1 MLLLLRESKS
11 LRDFPDIS
19 AISFSKTFL
28 LGLLTFSTVF
38 SFFMD
43 IIIICEN
50 DFVKQL
56 RKFFQKIFLNFFHFF
71 LDKRGKV

>member
-1 MLLLLRESKS
+1 MLLLPRESNS

-28 LGLLTFSTVF
+28 FGLLTFSTVF

-43 IIIICEN
+43 IIIIRE
-50 DFVKQL
+50 DGFVKQL

>member
-1 MLLLLRESKS
+1 MLLLLRESNS

-43 IIIICEN
+43 IIIIREH

-56 RKFFQKIFLNFFHFF
+56 RKFFQKFFLNFFKISIDMPKF
-71 LDKRGKV
+71 L